1 MFSLSFFFLGGG
13 THASSFFSGTTV
25 NVNQG
30 KMRCRVN
37 GTSIVFMPFS
47 FFFSSF
53 FLETWSFDTTTCVLP
68 LYFQWIETTAAFFFF
83 FVCRP
88 LREFLSLFIYLFWW
102 CITPVGPFFFYL
114 FTFQKKKRKGTH
126 ICRFISVKARRLF
139 LLSVINVFCSLSLSL
154 SSVPSNDAALPS
166 PLFFFLFLVLVANTT
181 VMNALPHH
189 REWRRRGYGV
199 LVFVFF
205 YLNTH
210 KAFWCALLLFWI
222 GLFCLFFFLIVIW
235 GNNTLFRRCSCRIMS
250 TR

>member
-37 GTSIVFMPFS
+37 DTSIVFMPFS

-68 LYFQWIETTAAFFFF
+68 LSFQWIETTAAFFF
-83 FVCRP
+83 C
-88 LREFLSLFIYLFWW
+88 LSSFTWVSF
-102 CITPVGPFFFYL
+102 TFYL
-114 FTFQKKKRKGTH
+114 FILVMYNPCRTFFFIFSCSKKKKRKGTH

-154 SSVPSNDAALPS
+154 VCAVQRCRASLS
-166 PLFFFLFLVLVANTT
+166 PFLFFIFSVGRKYDCYECSATSPWVEKERIWSACI
-181 VMNALPHH
+181 
-189 REWRRRGYGV
+189 R
-199 LVFVFF
+199 FF